1 MEGAQ
6 QLGKQSNPC
15 LVPEYSR
22 SPSTSHKQLREI
34 QNEWKTSQSERGLSS
49 PRLLRNGGLSRNCGT
64 PFCKSVLEGCG
75 G

>member
-49 PRLLRNGGLSRNCGT
+49 PRRPKNGGLENPPSC
-64 PFCKSVLEGCG
+64 VAVVEEDG